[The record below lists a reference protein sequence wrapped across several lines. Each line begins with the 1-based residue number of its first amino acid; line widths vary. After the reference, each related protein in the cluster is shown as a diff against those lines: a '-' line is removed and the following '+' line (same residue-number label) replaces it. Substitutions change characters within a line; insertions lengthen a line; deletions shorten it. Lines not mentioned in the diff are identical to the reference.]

1 MHIFATSKVLS
12 SKNNTRNNKEETKFI
27 ISDNE
32 KYVNNANLVY

>member
-12 SKNNTRNNKEETKFI
+12 SRNNTKNKEETKFI